1 MTNKAITN
9 KLISIFPRN
18 EWRNYAPIKTK
29 AYALVTYIPTNKKRR
44 YSIPDW
50 AVNYYGL
57 ARINAIYPKDGSGKI
72 CVRLESAFW
81 FTVFIPHNKEILDIL
96 TYEEAHAKFPEYFI

>member
-9 KLISIFPRN
+9 KLIAIFPRN
-18 EWRNYAPIKTK
+18 EWRNDAYIKTK
-29 AYALVTYIPTNKKRR
+29 AYALITYIPTNKKRH
-44 YSIPDW
+44 YYTPDW

-57 ARINAIYPKDGSGKI
+57 AIISTVYPEDGSGKI
-72 CVRLESAFW
+72 CVRLESAFG

-96 TYEEAHAKFPEYFI
+96 TYEEAYTKFPEYFI